1 MRPRLPWLPV
11 FLVAATLSFG
21 TAAQEPKALLES
33 ADKTDAAIDRTLNAA
48 YQDLIRQ
55 IQKDEPDRATII
67 VDKLREAQR
76 AWIKY
81 REAQIEFVGL
91 YNDIGS
97 ASARRAG
104 LGSYNVEITESRIAD
119 LKTVPNPF

>member
-1 MRPRLPWLPV
+1 MRPRLPWLPAL
-11 FLVAATLSFG
+11 LVAGTLSFG
-21 TAAQEPKALLES
+21 TAAQEPKTLYES
-33 ADKTDAAIDRTLNAA
+33 ADKSDAALDRKLNAA

-55 IQKDEPDRATII
+55 IQKDDPDRMI
-67 VDKLREAQR
+67 VIDKLRETQR
-76 AWIKY
+76 AWLKY

-104 LGSYNVEITESRIAD
+104 LGSYNIEITERRIAD
-119 LKTVPNPF
+119 LKAVPNPF